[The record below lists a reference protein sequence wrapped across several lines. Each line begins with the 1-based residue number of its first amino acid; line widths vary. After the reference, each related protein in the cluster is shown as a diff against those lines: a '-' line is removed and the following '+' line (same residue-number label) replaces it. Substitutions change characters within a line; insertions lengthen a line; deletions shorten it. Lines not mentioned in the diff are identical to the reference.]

1 MIIPNNIEEKRLVPT
16 FKGKA
21 VDQAAFGRLFEDH
34 KNLVYKTAYLMLGSE
49 TEAEEALQEVF
60 MRVYQSLSSYDAQ
73 KGAFTTWLHRI
84 TINYCLG
91 HRRKRRLLFQPLEEE
106 TREMAGGPEEA
117 NPAVLAEKKVMREM
131 IEQLDGKHRA
141 VLVLRFYSGLPYA
154 EIASV
159 LEIPLGT
166 VKSRIVQALKTLRQQ
181 FNGLGEMENDTLH
194 GEEKD
199 S

>member
-1 MIIPNNIEEKRLVPT
+1 MIIPNNIEEKRLIPT
-16 FKGKA
+16 LKGKA
-21 VDQAAFGRLFEDH
+21 VDQAAFGRLFEG
-34 KNLVYKTAYLMLGSE
+34 YKTAYLMLGSE

-60 MRVYQSLSSYDAQ
+60 MRVYQSLSSYDTQ

-91 HRRKRRLLFQPLEEE
+91 HRRKHRLLFQSLEEE
-106 TREMAGGPEEA
+106 TREMAGRPEEA
-117 NPAVLAEKKVMREM
+117 NPAVLAEKKVVREM

-166 VKSRIVQALKTLRQQ
+166 VKSRIAQALKTLRQK
-181 FNGLGEMENDTLH
+181 FNSLGEMGNDTLH

-199 S
+199 SWPVMK